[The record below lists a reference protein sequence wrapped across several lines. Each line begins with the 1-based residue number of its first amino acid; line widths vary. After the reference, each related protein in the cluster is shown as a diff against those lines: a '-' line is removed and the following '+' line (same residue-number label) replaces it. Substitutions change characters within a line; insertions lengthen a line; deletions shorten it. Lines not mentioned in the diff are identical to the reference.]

1 MTQWTNGEGC
11 NLNQWLWFVCVEEK
25 HTDSCPARSG
35 LGIKHDPP
43 PISDRAPSSSS
54 RPCPPVFAITRM
66 RSHPRQTN
74 KYKRGGKKPL
84 KMKTVEMHHAKLELL
99 GGNGDS
105 CPAGLSLHKAVVTD
119 WSCKEFL
126 MPPLGIC
133 DNLL

>member
-1 MTQWTNGEGC
+1 MTQRTNGEGC

-25 HTDSCPARSG
+25 HTDSCPAHSG

-43 PISDRAPSSSS
+43 PILTERH
-54 RPCPPVFAITRM
+54 PPHHVHVLRVCNNQNVI
-66 RSHPRQTN
+66 SPETN
-74 KYKRGGKKPL
+74 KQTQTGGKKPL
-84 KMKTVEMHHAKLELL
+84 KMKTVKMNHAKLELL

-133 DNLL
+133 DNLR